1 MKTYR
6 MRILMAMSLFGL
18 IASCS
23 DEGATDITVD
33 ELVNNDQLRYE
44 ESERCGMLTLAE
56 VSIDK
61 RCALVKQARSKINID
76 TYTNMG
82 TEVEIPK
89 TLPKIPT
96 APIN

>member
-1 MKTYR
+1 MKTC
-6 MRILMAMSLFGL
+6 RIRVLIIMSLLGV

-23 DEGATDITVD
+23 DQGTIGITVD
-33 ELVNNDQLRYE
+33 ELVNNDQLRQE
-44 ESERCGMLTLAE
+44 ESERCGTLTLAE
-56 VSIDK
+56 VSVDK

>member
-1 MKTYR
+1 MKIYR
-6 MRILMAMSLFGL
+6 MRVLMVMPLLVSL
-18 IASCS
+18 ASCL
-23 DEGATDITVD
+23 DQEPPGITVE
-33 ELVNNDQLRYE
+33 ELVNNDQLRKT
-44 ESERCGMLTLAE
+44 ESERCGALTLAE
-56 VSIDK
+56 LSVDK
-61 RCALVKQARSKINID
+61 GCALVKQARSKINID